1 MLVSSYVGC
10 TMLGWRSI
18 WIAGICFALSGAWP
32 AFAAEPVGQA
42 TLIKTEVTGQGGPII
57 VNDEVHRDERIRTS
71 QSGLG
76 QFIFRDGTKLAV
88 GWGSSVII
96 DKYVYD
102 DTDSVKRL
110 SIKAAK
116 GTFRWVSGNSKSS
129 AYQIQTPAGT
139 IGVRGTAFD
148 FYVGPDGTTAVVLL
162 NGAATFCGPGGCRQ
176 LQQRCDCVIARPNGN
191 MTDAQPVN
199 RSVLQRL
206 GNQRALPFLSG
217 NQSLTGGL
225 GLLGGC
231 RMASVDPEHK
241 DRLRQTPQPRDPDP
255 QRPQQPQKQD
265 APPTQ
270 RPEKPHHDKPH
281 HDRPHHDKPERD
293 WHDKHDWH
301 GWRDNHDRD
310 DHHGDHGRPDRHEGF
325 DRPDRHDAPDRPS
338 RTERAD
344 NHQDRSHQDRPSTQE
359 RSGGENQTS
368 GNDQSAG
375 RDRDRDH
382 SHDRDQNGNRGW
394 GGNGNRDRNR

>member
-1 MLVSSYVGC
+1 MLVSPYVGC
-10 TMLGWRSI
+10 KMSGWRNI

-42 TLIKTEVTGQGGPII
+42 TLIKTEVTGQSGPII

-88 GWGSSVII
+88 GWGSSVVI

-102 DTDSVKRL
+102 DSDSVKRL

-231 RMASVDPEHK
+231 RMASVDPERK
-241 DRLRQTPQPRDPDP
+241 DPLRQTPRPRDPDP
-255 QRPQQPQKQD
+255 QPPQQPQKQD
-265 APPTQ
+265 APPMQ

-293 WHDKHDWH
+293 WHDKHDKH
-301 GWRDNHDRD
+301 GWKDKHDRD
-310 DHHGDHGRPDRHEGF
+310 DHYGDHG
-325 DRPDRHDAPDRPS
+325 RPDRHDAPDRPS

-344 NHQDRSHQDRPSTQE
+344 NHQDRSHQERPSTQE
-359 RSGGENQTS
+359 RSGGENQTA

-375 RDRDRDH
+375 RNRDRDRG
-382 SHDRDQNGNRGW
+382 HDRDQNRNRGW
-394 GGNGNRDRNR
+394 GGNGNRDWSRNR

>member
-1 MLVSSYVGC
+1 MF
-10 TMLGWRSI
+10 GWRSI
-18 WIAGICFALSGAWP
+18 WIASICLALSGAWP

-57 VNDEVHRDERIRTS
+57 VNDEVHRNERIRTS

-76 QFIFRDGTKLAV
+76 QFIFHDGTKLAV
-88 GWGSSVII
+88 GWGSSVVI

-102 DTDSVKRL
+102 DSDSVKRL

-231 RMASVDPEHK
+231 RMASVDPERK
-241 DRLRQTPQPRDPDP
+241 DRLRQTPEQRDPDP
-255 QRPQQPQKQD
+255 QPQQQPQKQD

-281 HDRPHHDKPERD
+281 HDRPHHDKPHHDKPERD
-293 WHDKHDWH
+293 WHDKHDRH
-301 GWRDNHDRD
+301 GWKDKHDRD
-310 DHHGDHGRPDRHEGF
+310 DHHGDHGRPNRHEGF
-325 DRPDRHDAPDRPS
+325 DRPDRHDAP
-338 RTERAD
+338 
-344 NHQDRSHQDRPSTQE
+344 HQDRSHQDRPSTQE
-359 RSGGENQTS
+359 RSGGENQTA

-375 RDRDRDH
+375 RDRDRDR
-382 SHDRDQNGNRGW
+382 SHHRDENRDRGW
-394 GGNGNRDRNR
+394 GGNGNRDWNRNR

>member
-1 MLVSSYVGC
+1 
-10 TMLGWRSI
+10 MLGLRSI
-18 WIAGICFALSGAWP
+18 GIAGFCFALLSAWP
-32 AFAAEPVGQA
+32 ALAAEPVGQA
-42 TLIKTEVTGQGGPII
+42 TLIRTEVSGQAGPII

-88 GWGSSVII
+88 GWGSSVVI
-96 DKYVYD
+96 DKYVFD
-102 DTDSVKRL
+102 DSDSVKRL

-162 NGAATFCGPGGCRQ
+162 NGAASFCGPGGCRQ

-241 DRLRQTPQPRDPDP
+241 DPPRQTPRPRDPDP
-255 QRPQQPQKQD
+255 QPPQQPQKQD
-265 APPTQ
+265 APPMQ
-270 RPEKPHHDKPH
+270 RPEKPHQDKPH
-281 HDRPHHDKPERD
+281 HDRPHHDKPEGD
-293 WHDKHDWH
+293 WHDEHDRH
-301 GWRDNHDRD
+301 GWKDKHDRD
-310 DHHGDHGRPDRHEGF
+310 DHHGDYGRPDRHEGF

-344 NHQDRSHQDRPSTQE
+344 NHQDRSHQDRPSAQE
-359 RSGGENQTS
+359 RSSGENQAA
-368 GNDQSAG
+368 GNDQSEG
-375 RDRDRDH
+375 RDRDRDRG
-382 SHDRDQNGNRGW
+382 HDRDQGRNHGW
-394 GGNGNRDRNR
+394 GGNGNRDWNGGWSRNR

>member
-1 MLVSSYVGC
+1 MSS
-10 TMLGWRSI
+10 WRSI
-18 WIAGICFALSGAWP
+18 WIAGCCFALSGVWP
-32 AFAAEPVGQA
+32 AHAAEPVGQA
-42 TLIKTEVTGQGGPII
+42 TLIRTEVTGQTGPIV

-88 GWGSSVII
+88 GWGSSVVI
-96 DKYVYD
+96 DKYVFD

-162 NGAATFCGPGGCRQ
+162 NGAASFCGPGGCRQ

-199 RSVLQRL
+199 SSVLQRL

-217 NQSLTGGL
+217 NQSLSGDL

-231 RMASVDPEHK
+231 RMASVQPERKDPPRQE
-241 DRLRQTPQPRDPDP
+241 LRPRAPDPAARPQPRKQDE
-255 QRPQQPQKQD
+255 QQKQ
-265 APPTQ
+265 P
-270 RPEKPHHDKPH
+270 PEKPHHDKPH
-281 HDRPHHDKPERD
+281 HDRPHY
-293 WHDKHDWH
+293 
-301 GWRDNHDRD
+301 DRD
-310 DHHGDHGRPDRHEGF
+310 DWHHEHDGHGWKDRDRHDDDHGRPDRHEGF
-325 DRPDRHDAPDRPS
+325 DHADRHHDADRPS
-338 RTERAD
+338 RTERTD
-344 NHQDRSHQDRPSTQE
+344 SNGDRPGRQE
-359 RSGGENQTS
+359 SGSGEDQTNNNQ
-368 GNDQSAG
+368 QSDG
-375 RDRDRDH
+375 GDRDGD
-382 SHDRDQNGNRGW
+382 HDRNHGW
-394 GGNGNRDRNR
+394 GGNGSGNWSGGWHHDH

>member
-1 MLVSSYVGC
+1 
-10 TMLGWRSI
+10 MLGLRSKG
-18 WIAGICFALSGAWP
+18 IAGFCLALLSAWP
-32 AFAAEPVGQA
+32 ALAAEPVGQA
-42 TLIKTEVTGQGGPII
+42 TLIKTEVSGQAGPII
-57 VNDEVHRDERIRTS
+57 VNDEVHRNERIRTS

-76 QFIFRDGTKLAV
+76 QFVFRDGTKLAV
-88 GWGSSVII
+88 GWGSSVVI

-102 DTDSVKRL
+102 DSDSVKRL

-162 NGAATFCGPGGCRQ
+162 NGAASFCGPGGCRQ

-199 RSVLQRL
+199 RAVLQRL

-217 NQSLTGGL
+217 NQSLSGGL

-231 RMASVDPEHK
+231 RMASVEPERK
-241 DRLRQTPQPRDPDP
+241 DRLRQEPRPRDPDP
-255 QRPQQPQKQD
+255 PPQQQQQKPD
-265 APPTQ
+265 DPPKQ

-281 HDRPHHDKPERD
+281 HDKPHHDKPHHD
-293 WHDKHDWH
+293 KPGDGWHDKHDKH
-301 GWRDNHDRD
+301 GWKNKDDR
-310 DHHGDHGRPDRHEGF
+310 GDHGRPDRHDGSN
-325 DRPDRHDAPDRPS
+325 RADRHGASDRPS

-344 NHQDRSHQDRPSTQE
+344 NHQDQPSRQE
-359 RSGGENQTS
+359 RGGGENQTA
-368 GNDQSAG
+368 GNDQGTG

-382 SHDRDQNGNRGW
+382 RGHDRNHGW
-394 GGNGNRDRNR
+394 GGNGSRDWNRNR

>member
-1 MLVSSYVGC
+1 
-10 TMLGWRSI
+10 MLGWRSI
-18 WIAGICFALSGAWP
+18 WIAGFCFALLGAWP
-32 AFAAEPVGQA
+32 AAAAEPVGQA
-42 TLIKTEVTGQGGPII
+42 TLIRTEVTGQGGPII

-71 QSGLG
+71 PSGLG

-88 GWGSSVII
+88 GWGSSVVI
-96 DKYVYD
+96 DKYVFD
-102 DTDSVKRL
+102 DSDSVKRL

-199 RSVLQRL
+199 TSVLQRL

-231 RMASVDPEHK
+231 RMASVDPDRK
-241 DRLRQTPQPRDPDP
+241 DRPRRELRLRDPDP
-255 QRPQQPQKQD
+255 QPPQQSPRRDDPPKQLPEK
-265 APPTQ
+265 PPGK
-270 RPEKPHHDKPH
+270 PHHDKPHHDKPHHDKPH
-281 HDRPHHDKPERD
+281 HDRPKGG
-293 WHDKHDWH
+293 WHDKHDRH
-301 GWRDNHDRD
+301 GWKDRD
-310 DHHGDHGRPDRHEGF
+310 DRHDHHHDHGRPDRHEEFG
-325 DRPDRHDAPDRPS
+325 RSDRHDGPDRPS

-344 NHQDRSHQDRPSTQE
+344 NRQDRNYQDRPSRQE
-359 RSGGENQTS
+359 TSSGQNQTAGS
-368 GNDQSAG
+368 DQSG
-375 RDRDRDH
+375 RRDRDRN
-382 SHDRDQNGNRGW
+382 HDRDHGW
-394 GGNGNRDRNR
+394 GGKGNRDRNGGRNHNR

>member
-1 MLVSSYVGC
+1 
-10 TMLGWRSI
+10 MLGWRSI
-18 WIAGICFALSGAWP
+18 RIAGICVALSGAWP
-32 AFAAEPVGQA
+32 TLAAEPVGQA
-42 TLIKTEVTGQGGPII
+42 TLIRTEVSGQGGPII

-96 DKYVYD
+96 DKYVFD
-102 DTDSVKRL
+102 DDDSVKRL

-231 RMASVDPEHK
+231 RMASVDLPERK
-241 DRLRQTPQPRDPDP
+241 DRVRPTPPPPRDPDP
-255 QRPQQPQKQD
+255 PPPRQPQKQD
-265 APPTQ
+265 DPPKQ
-270 RPEKPHHDKPH
+270 RPEKPHHDKPHHDKPH
-281 HDRPHHDKPERD
+281 HDRPHHDGPKHG
-293 WHDKHDWH
+293 WHDKHDKH
-301 GWRDNHDRD
+301 GWKDKHDRND
-310 DHHGDHGRPDRHEGF
+310 RHNDRGGPDRHDGSN
-325 DRPDRHDAPDRPS
+325 RPDRHDAPDRPS
-338 RTERAD
+338 HTERAD
-344 NHQDRSHQDRPSTQE
+344 NHQNRPDRQETST
-359 RSGGENQTS
+359 GENQTS
-368 GNDQSAG
+368 GNGQSAG
-375 RDRDRDH
+375 RDRDRDRG
-382 SHDRDQNGNRGW
+382 HDRDRSR
-394 GGNGNRDRNR
+394 GGNGGRDRNRNR